1 MLTVYDPETGLSFK
15 LNHMSAGRHWDVEPD
30 SLRDTL
36 IMRKAF
42 GVISWDIQVVY
53 VQLPDGTWTMA
64 TMHNRAHGHNSIL
77 DNGFGGQNCVH
88 FLRDMEEAQKND
100 PSYGVNNQKVLRE
113 AWYKLTGET
122 ITK

>member
-1 MLTVYDPETGLSFK
+1 M
-15 LNHMSAGRHWDVEPD
+15 
-30 SLRDTL
+30 
-36 IMRKAF
+36 
-42 GVISWDIQVVY
+42 
-53 VQLPDGTWTMA
+53 
-64 TMHNRAHGHNSIL
+64 
-77 DNGFGGQNCVH
+77 H